1 MDMFN
6 RLDKDG
12 SGTLTKAELAQGLAA
27 MRAEVVMRRASL
39 FACIFAAF

>member
-27 MRAEVVMRRASL
+27 MRTGYLMR
-39 FACIFAAF
+39 